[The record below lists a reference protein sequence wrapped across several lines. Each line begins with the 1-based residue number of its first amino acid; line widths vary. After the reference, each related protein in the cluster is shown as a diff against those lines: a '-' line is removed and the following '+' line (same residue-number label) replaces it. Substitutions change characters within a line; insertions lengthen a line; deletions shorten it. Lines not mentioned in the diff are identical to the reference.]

1 MKDSKLTYYLDSLQ
15 SYGIPGCS
23 CMVYHHHEPIY
34 HHTAGYTDTEKTKPT
49 ELDTTYWLYSATKL
63 VTCTAVMQL
72 VERGLIFLDDPVD
85 KYLPEYG
92 NLMVKHETGT
102 KPAQNRMTIRHLMSM
117 QSGLNYNINTPS
129 LTKAVKDSNGQ
140 ISTREFI
147 RALSQEPLDFEP
159 GTRFQ
164 YSLSHDVLGALVE
177 AVSGMSFDQYLDKSI
192 FMPLN
197 MSNTGFELT
206 ADRRA
211 LMSQQYRYDVLS
223 RTAKPIHMENG
234 YVLSP
239 NYKSGGAGLIS
250 TVQDFILFLDAL
262 SNGGAAYNGNRIIA
276 AESIDLMRTDQLNG
290 ESVKDFAAFGRAGYS
305 YGLGVRVHID
315 SKASC
320 AKSPLGEF
328 GWDGAAGAYALID
341 PENHLAIF
349 YVQHVLGC
357 EYAYQ
362 TIHPTIRDLTY
373 EML

>member
-1 MKDSKLTYYLDSLQ
+1 MKTVSLHIIWTHFKATAYQ
-15 SYGIPGCS
+15 GAAAWCITI
-23 CMVYHHHEPIY
+23 MNRY
-34 HHTAGYTDTEKTKPT
+34 HHTAGYTDTENKPT

-72 VERGLIFLDDPVD
+72 VERGLISWMIRLTSTFRVRKFDG
-85 KYLPEYG
+85 KYET
-92 NLMVKHETGT
+92 EQTGT
-102 KPAQNRMTIRHLMSM
+102 KQDDNQASDVY

-223 RTAKPIHMENG
+223 DCETNPHGKR
-234 YVLSP
+234 VCLSP
-239 NYKSGGAGLIS
+239 NYKSGGAGHIS
-250 TVQDFILFLDAL
+250 TVQISYCFWMLYQWRSSIQWQSDYR
-262 SNGGAAYNGNRIIA
+262 SRI
-276 AESIDLMRTDQLNG
+276 
-290 ESVKDFAAFGRAGYS
+290 
-305 YGLGVRVHID
+305 H
-315 SKASC
+315 
-320 AKSPLGEF
+320 
-328 GWDGAAGAYALID
+328 
-341 PENHLAIF
+341 
-349 YVQHVLGC
+349 
-357 EYAYQ
+357 
-362 TIHPTIRDLTY
+362 
-373 EML
+373 